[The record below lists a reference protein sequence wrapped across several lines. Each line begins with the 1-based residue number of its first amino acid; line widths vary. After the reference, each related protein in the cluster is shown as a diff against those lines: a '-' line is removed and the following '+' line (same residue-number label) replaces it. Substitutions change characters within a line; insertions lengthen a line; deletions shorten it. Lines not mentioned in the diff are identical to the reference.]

1 MNMKSEGGQDA
12 ICPLPSH
19 GSGRGWLQIIGPV
32 RLQSLAPDLPRKSWL
47 RVSEAPSWWERG
59 RAGKGRSPCQGHRPG
74 PKMRAMRPRVSTRP
88 SVEQVAARVGA
99 WLWGPALHRSSWQ
112 QSVEAAPLLT
122 WPCRWYEGVQD
133 SSQLFSTRFPRRGST
148 GDGGVVKLESTPNP
162 RPPSTSPASQV
173 PHWPHHHGPS
183 RRWSPPPGA
192 PGRAPGC
199 PACPRAAHL
208 WSRSCRSGSWLGRL
222 EGFYSW
228 WSWSTCDSGEPRL
241 GDGCQGLSWPPG
253 GLPGTRD
260 PGITT

>member
-74 PKMRAMRPRVSTRP
+74 PKIRAMRPRVSTRP

-148 GDGGVVKLESTPNP
+148 GDGGVVKLDSTPNP
-162 RPPSTSPASQV
+162 RPPSTSPAPQV

-192 PGRAPGC
+192 PG
-199 PACPRAAHL
+199 
-208 WSRSCRSGSWLGRL
+208 
-222 EGFYSW
+222 
-228 WSWSTCDSGEPRL
+228 
-241 GDGCQGLSWPPG
+241 
-253 GLPGTRD
+253 
-260 PGITT
+260 